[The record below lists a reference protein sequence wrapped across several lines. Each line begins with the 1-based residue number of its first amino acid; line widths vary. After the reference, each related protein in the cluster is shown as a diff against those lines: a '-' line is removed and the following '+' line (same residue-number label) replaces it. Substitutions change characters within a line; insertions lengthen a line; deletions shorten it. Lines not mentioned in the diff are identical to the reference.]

1 MRIVSDYINLN
12 ILIFYY
18 RVLMRKVNNKND
30 KIKLY
35 EFYIL
40 KIYVFFIRAICIKVY
55 IKY

>member
-1 MRIVSDYINLN
+1 
-12 ILIFYY
+12 
-18 RVLMRKVNNKND
+18 MRKVNNKND